1 VNQRHYPQISIRSK
15 NELAKRIRHEN
26 LTLDGAKGL
35 IQDVLKNYDNY
46 WRDHPEYSE
55 PAKNKWVRDASGTKL
70 SELHEFINE
79 MILKPY
85 DNMLPGFIFGG
96 VSGRNH
102 KLAVMNLLGRKR
114 KRVLLKLD
122 IKRFY
127 EQIKEDRVKQLF
139 AHKCNC
145 PREGTELLA
154 SLCCVPVGSKDN
166 PGKYNT
172 IGRGFATSSR
182 LAVWCNLDT
191 FLKLERLVK
200 KELKGKD
207 PRISIYVDDIGITA
221 SRVSNDDMINLY
233 KKIKILLE
241 SDKHQKLPINEE
253 KTKIVH
259 HDGKVYDIRGKQL
272 KSQGFEFLGLQMNRN
287 KLTLGSKTRW
297 KLVDLK
303 EKARMRDSDAKKSRR
318 SVLRYKQYIE
328 KDRV

>member
-1 VNQRHYPQISIRSK
+1 MNQRNYPKIRIRSR
-15 NELAKRIRHEN
+15 NELAKRISNKN
-26 LTLDGAKGL
+26 LTLVEAKGL
-35 IQDVLKNYDNY
+35 IQDVLDNYDNC

-55 PAKNKWVRDASGTKL
+55 PTKNKWVRDASGTRL
-70 SELHEFINE
+70 SKLHEFISE
-79 MILKPY
+79 TILKPY
-85 DNMLPGFIFGG
+85 DDMLPDFIFGG
-96 VSGRNH
+96 ISKRNH
-102 KLAVMNLLGRKR
+102 KLAAMNLLGRKR

-139 AHKCNC
+139 AQKCEC
-145 PREGTELLA
+145 SKKGAEVLA
-154 SLCCVPVGSKDN
+154 NLCCVPIGSKEN
-166 PGKYNT
+166 PGEYNT

-191 FLKLERLVK
+191 FLKLERIVK
-200 KELKGKD
+200 KELDGKD
-207 PRISIYVDDIGITA
+207 PRISVYVDDIGITA

-233 KKIKILLE
+233 GKIKILLE
-241 SDKHQKLPINEE
+241 SDEHQKLPINEE

-303 EKARMRDSDAKKSRR
+303 EKARMRNSDAKKSRR

-328 KDRV
+328 KD